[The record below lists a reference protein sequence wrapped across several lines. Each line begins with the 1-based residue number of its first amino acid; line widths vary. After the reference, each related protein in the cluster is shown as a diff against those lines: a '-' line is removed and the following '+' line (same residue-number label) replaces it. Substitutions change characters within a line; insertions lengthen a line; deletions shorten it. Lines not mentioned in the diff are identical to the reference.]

1 MHVDVDEI
9 DLWKFISMYII
20 IFIALEMAIIE
31 VVYFV
36 LSAYKGIVVFIHYK
50 IKSKQPYS
58 KIEQNILPLVNK
70 MNNTGLI
77 HTVASC
83 QGHTCV
89 CYPYVYF
96 DTTLEI
102 ASTIE
107 QRLREA
113 SIRCEKW
120 MSTGWEVKGCF
131 NEEYKLVFLLY
142 SPTHV
147 ENYFKLWWSTMQYF
161 VKRRKLNKELLALA
175 NVIEQTILLKLGD
188 RDKPCVYSNE

>member
-1 MHVDVDEI
+1 M
-9 DLWKFISMYII
+9 
-20 IFIALEMAIIE
+20 
-31 VVYFV
+31 
-36 LSAYKGIVVFIHYK
+36 
-50 IKSKQPYS
+50 
-58 KIEQNILPLVNK
+58 
-70 MNNTGLI
+70 
-77 HTVASC
+77 
-83 QGHTCV
+83 
-89 CYPYVYF
+89 YF

-188 RDKPCVYSNE
+188 RDKPWIMLGNPVFRAKIREWLKVLRKANCAVVMATQSLSDAKGSGILDVLVES